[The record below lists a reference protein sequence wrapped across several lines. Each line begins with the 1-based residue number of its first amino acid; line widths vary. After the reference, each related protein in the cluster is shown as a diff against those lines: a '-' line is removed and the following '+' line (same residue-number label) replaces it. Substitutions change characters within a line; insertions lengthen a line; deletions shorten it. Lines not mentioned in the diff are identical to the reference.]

1 MITEPF
7 ITFLLNISFYENLE
21 LNALVAFSAEIVR
34 QIHYYAIINAISLNM
49 IFRVSLF
56 S

>member
-34 QIHYYAIINAISLNM
+34 QIHYAIINAISLNM
-49 IFRVSLF
+49 IFRVPLF